1 MNRDV
6 ATWTGPVLPPQT
18 VVSIAASSLPAE
30 EDRATT
36 KRVLD
41 RCCYVVLALALGEE
55 LVGTLIV
62 IVWRAFGHSIEWQV
76 TLGALSLGVL
86 TFVGGAI
93 AYSQGRSIEIKALF
107 VRLPASWQLQI
118 KAAMD
123 TVVFASGTF
132 AAVIS
137 VPLLQT
143 QWQTTSVSLPLRET
157 FYLLP
162 YTVGMALLAIYG
174 LRNVVLWCRGGV
186 RNLAAPAVVLALVG
200 LVAAAWFA
208 GYAVPV
214 GGMLAVLVVTTVVV
228 LVLGIPINIAFVVGP
243 LVAIVGTRVA
253 SPVIIPV
260 QLNEII
266 SKTLFIAL
274 PFFIW
279 VGLILASAG
288 VTLRLTRFM
297 QLLVGRMRGGIY
309 QVILLSMFVFSGM
322 SGSKFADMTAVGTP
336 LEPILDEMH
345 GERREAAAVISAS
358 AVMGETIPPSIALI
372 VLGSVTTVSI
382 AGLFVGGIIP
392 AVLMAALLMVVNYL
406 RARRSGAESIRIPF
420 DRKAVRTI
428 VAALP
433 ALMIPVVIAAGIV
446 GRLASPTE
454 VSSLA
459 VVYGLGLALLG
470 YRCGIRSVWVSTKA
484 ALETSGWILFLIAG
498 ATALSWVLTYDQIPQ
513 AVANIAL
520 GIGTKWIFILV
531 SAGVLIVF
539 GLFLEGSPAIVVLAP
554 MMVPAA
560 VSLHIPAVQ
569 FSIVLVI
576 AMGIGAHLP
585 PVGVGLFVASGVMKV
600 EVEEIYKRML
610 VFVAFLIGALIVICL
625 VPQIT
630 MWIPDALHVAG

>member
-1 MNRDV
+1 MNSD
-6 ATWTGPVLPPQT
+6 ATAPVRAVTIPSGSILAVST
-18 VVSIAASSLPAE
+18 DSRGGKREGATKHVVDA
-30 EDRATT
+30 
-36 KRVLD
+36 
-41 RCCYVVLALALGEE
+41 CCYVLLTLALAEE
-55 LVGTLIV
+55 LVGTLVV
-62 IVWRAFGHSIEWQV
+62 IVGRALGYSIEWQV
-76 TLGALSLGVL
+76 TVGALSLGIL
-86 TFVGGAI
+86 TYFGGAI
-93 AYSQGRSIEIKALF
+93 AYSQGRSVEIRALSD
-107 VRLPASWQLQI
+107 RLPPAWREHV

-123 TVVFASGTF
+123 TVVLACGSF
-132 AAVIS
+132 AAAASI
-137 VPLLQT
+137 PLLRSDWGT
-143 QWQTTSVSLPLRET
+143 YSVTIPIEET
-157 FYLLP
+157 FYVLP
-162 YTVGMALLAIYG
+162 YTAGMIVLAAYG
-174 LRNVVLWCRGGV
+174 LRNVVLWCRGGA
-186 RNLAAPAVVLALVG
+186 RHLIAPGMVLVIACMVG
-200 LVAAAWFA
+200 GSWFA

-214 GGMLAVLVVTTVVV
+214 GGMLAVLVVATVAV

-253 SPVIIPV
+253 SPVIISV
-260 QLNEII
+260 QLNQII
-266 SKTLFIAL
+266 GKTLFVAL

-279 VGLILASAG
+279 VGLILASSG
-288 VTLRLTRFM
+288 VTLRLTRLM
-297 QLLVGRMRGGIY
+297 QLLVGRMRGGFY

-336 LEPILDEMH
+336 LEPILDELH

-382 AGLFVGGIIP
+382 AGLFVGGILP
-392 AVLMAALLMVVNYL
+392 AVVLAAVLMVVNYV
-406 RARRSGAESIRIPF
+406 RARRGGQEAIRVPF
-420 DRKAVRTI
+420 DRTAIRTI
-428 VAALP
+428 LGAVP
-433 ALMIPVVIAAGIV
+433 ALVIPVVIAGGIV

-459 VVYGLGLALLG
+459 VVYGLALALVG
-470 YRCGIRSVWVSTKA
+470 YRTGVKSVWASTKA

-520 GIGTKWIFILV
+520 GIGTKWLFIMA

-560 VSLHIPAVQ
+560 IALKIAPVQ
-569 FSIVLVI
+569 YSIVLII

-600 EVEEIYKRML
+600 RIEQVYRPML
-610 VFVAFLIGALIVICL
+610 VLVAFLVGALVLIAL

-630 MWIPDALHVAG
+630 MWIPDVLHLAG